1 MEIRYGLAGSA
12 RKGLVEALERM
23 TGSKAAYMRM
33 PTCAYEVGPFTVTKG
48 GALQCGDAAELG
60 RAVKALAEAGF
71 AAEDNATEDT
81 TKTEDGTTLDVMVP
95 QEGDGIAQA
104 RNLANLVHSRQA
116 LLNRMTGAE
125 SFRLG
130 GGTMQAVAEA
140 RDMEALAAVLNG
152 SEGVKVAQ
160 GMAGLRFPADPERSH
175 AYAELAALMAGAA
188 ARQKRISAKPCSTG
202 NEKYAARTWLVR
214 LGMSGPAYKET
225 RRILLEGLTGNSAF
239 RTGEQ
244 AEAARR
250 KQGKGR

>member
-1 MEIRYGLAGSA
+1 MNFCSPRRSVRGARLAILLGLA
-12 RKGLVEALERM
+12 
-23 TGSKAAYMRM
+23 AAAT
-33 PTCAYEVGPFTVTKG
+33 PSPAG
-48 GALQCGDAAELG
+48 AAEGLS
-60 RAVKALAEAGF
+60 LAEA
-71 AAEDNATEDT
+71 
-81 TKTEDGTTLDVMVP
+81 LH
-95 QEGDGIAQA
+95 QA
-104 RNLANLVHSRQA
+104 GAGNDA
-116 LLNRMTGAE
+116 LRASGE
-125 SFRLG
+125 
-130 GGTMQAVAEA
+130 AVAEA
-140 RDMEALAAVLNG
+140 RELQALAAVLNG

-250 KQGKGR
+250 KHGKGR